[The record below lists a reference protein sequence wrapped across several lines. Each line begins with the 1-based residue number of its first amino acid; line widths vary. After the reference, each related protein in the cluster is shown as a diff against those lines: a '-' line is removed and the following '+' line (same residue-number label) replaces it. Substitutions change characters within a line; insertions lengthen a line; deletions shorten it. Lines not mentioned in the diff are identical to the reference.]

1 MDNNRNNNNQN
12 DNGNRNRQSLII
24 FLVCLMVGLIGMSL
38 FSGMLDTSTSRKIT
52 YDKFL
57 EMLEN
62 KEIKSVTIKNTS
74 LEIEPNAKTDET
86 GSITYHTTMTEDETA
101 LTERLAKDD
110 VEFSKEE
117 TSVISGY
124 LLTFERIYNL
134 LCKVVKSDNVTKK
147 LKIMING
154 SLAVVWFSQ
163 LHVVID
169 LHCHIRIILLFCLL
183 SIVRWQR

>member
-62 KEIKSVTIKNTS
+62 KEVKTVTIKNTT

-86 GSITYHTTMTEDETA
+86 GSITYHTAMTEDETA
-101 LTERLAKDD
+101 LTERLAK
-110 VEFSKEE
+110 
-117 TSVISGY
+117 
-124 LLTFERIYNL
+124 
-134 LCKVVKSDNVTKK
+134 
-147 LKIMING
+147 
-154 SLAVVWFSQ
+154 
-163 LHVVID
+163 
-169 LHCHIRIILLFCLL
+169 
-183 SIVRWQR
+183 

>member
-62 KEIKSVTIKNTS
+62 KEVKTVTIKNTT
-74 LEIEPNAKTDET
+74 LEIEPNAKADET
-86 GSITYHTTMTEDETA
+86 GSITYHTAMMEDETA
-101 LTERLAKDD
+101 LTERLAKYD

-117 TSVISGY
+117 TSVISEIVY
-124 LLTFERIYNL
+124 
-134 LCKVVKSDNVTKK
+134 S
-147 LKIMING
+147 
-154 SLAVVWFSQ
+154 
-163 LHVVID
+163 
-169 LHCHIRIILLFCLL
+169 LL
-183 SIVRWQR
+183 SFLIPFILFMVIISVFMGRMNRGGGVMGVRSEETRLNSSHMPKSRMPSSA